1 MMDIV
6 IPHNN
11 EEQFIIMAERLGYTA
26 LCFLYGPDDYTNTL
40 RKSKYAGEKI
50 KICFGIIADSKTI
63 GQIKGKLKGESAFI
77 AVKSSD
83 NDRQIIEGAMAD
95 MIFSFEDSPRRD
107 FIHHRASGLNHI
119 LCKLAKE
126 KKVAVGLSL
135 SLILNDKNKHIILG
149 RMMQNIALCEK
160 FKLKTMIASFAKYP
174 YEMRSVHDIKSLFEI
189 LGGENMIFSKEI
201 A

>member
-11 EEQFIIMAERLGYTA
+11 EEQLIAMAERLGYTT
-26 LCFLYGPDDYTNTL
+26 LCFLYSPDDYINSL
-40 RKSKYAGEKI
+40 KKAKYPGEKI
-50 KICFGIIADSKTI
+50 NICLGILADSKTI
-63 GQIKGKLKGESAFI
+63 GRIKGKLKGEKAFI
-77 AVKSSD
+77 AVKSSG

-95 MIFSFEDSPRRD
+95 MVFSFGENLRRD

-126 KKVAVGLSL
+126 KKVAVGFSL
-135 SLILNDKNKHIILG
+135 SPVLSDKDRHVILG
-149 RMMQNIALCEK
+149 RMMQNINLCKK
-160 FKLKTMIASFAKYP
+160 FKLKTIIASFAQEP
-174 YEMRSVHDIKSLFEI
+174 YEMRSAHDIKSLFEI
-189 LGGENMIFSKEI
+189 LGGKNTLLSKEI